1 MSGAADPAIRVRLA
15 RPDDAPFLAW
25 AMLAAGRGH
34 LERGWYDIA
43 LGLTEEG
50 RLELL
55 RRLVLTKTPSWWR
68 YDRFLVAEA
77 DGRPA
82 AALSGFG
89 ANEYEG
95 SQAALGEAASG
106 LGWGEQE
113 LAAVWSRGSY
123 VFTCTMGSD
132 APEPEAWTIENV
144 ATAPDHRGRRLAGRL
159 IEAALARGR
168 RAGFRQAQISFLI
181 GNEPA
186 ERAYTRAGF
195 RLAAERRHPDF
206 EAAVGAPG
214 LKKFVQDL

>member
-1 MSGAADPAIRVRLA
+1 MSGAAATAVKVRPA

-25 AMLAAGRGH
+25 AMLTAGRGH
-34 LERGWYDIA
+34 LQRGWYDIA
-43 LGLTEEG
+43 LGMTEKE

-55 RRLVLTKTPSWWR
+55 RRLVLTRTRSWWR

-95 SQAALGEAASG
+95 SQAALGEAASE
-106 LGWGEQE
+106 LGWGEE
-113 LAAVWSRGSY
+113 DLAAVWTRGAY
-123 VFTCTMGSD
+123 VFTCTLGAD
-132 APEPEAWTIENV
+132 DEAEAWTIENV

-159 IEAALARGR
+159 IEAALDRGR

-181 GNEPA
+181 GNDPA
-186 ERAYTRAGF
+186 ERAYARAGF
-195 RLAAERRHPDF
+195 RPSGERRHPDF